1 MRKNIIFLKKDKLI
15 YEFQQYLLK
24 TKGLSS
30 NTIKLYCYYVKFFL
44 SFQSKSKRICVN
56 RILPKNIINFILL
69 YTRREKLT
77 SAQHMTSSLR
87 TFFRFLELTQGLQ
100 KNLVNSVPSVANR
113 KQRTLPASLTT
124 QELINLLNSCD
135 KTSILG
141 LRDYA
146 VLMLLSQFGLR
157 ASEICNLTLDDFDWD
172 NSEITIRGKGFTET
186 RFPIFQT
193 LGNALMDYLK
203 GSRPHCFDRHLF
215 LSGTRPIKPQT
226 IRRIVRNALIRAN
239 LNPTR
244 KGVHLL
250 RHTFAVQLLDQGA
263 SLQEIAIALRHRDIN
278 TTAIYANVDFVKLK
292 ILALPWPHKF
302 KDGGLL

>member
-30 NTIKLYCYYVKFFL
+30 NTIKLYCYYVKIFL

-135 KTSILG
+135 KTSI
-141 LRDYA
+141 
-146 VLMLLSQFGLR
+146 
-157 ASEICNLTLDDFDWD
+157 
-172 NSEITIRGKGFTET
+172 
-186 RFPIFQT
+186 
-193 LGNALMDYLK
+193 
-203 GSRPHCFDRHLF
+203 
-215 LSGTRPIKPQT
+215 
-226 IRRIVRNALIRAN
+226 
-239 LNPTR
+239 
-244 KGVHLL
+244 
-250 RHTFAVQLLDQGA
+250 
-263 SLQEIAIALRHRDIN
+263 
-278 TTAIYANVDFVKLK
+278 
-292 ILALPWPHKF
+292 
-302 KDGGLL
+302 